1 MRPGPVRIIDLKVL
15 VAPTRR
21 PAVALVL
28 LLLSAGWAPSVSAQ
42 VWCDDPPS
50 VVALT
55 GDSVAVSGL
64 ESEGHPSGYAWF
76 VTPPGAPVPGEPNGH
91 EPTHAFVPSLPGL
104 WSVGLEVAY
113 EHQAS
118 GGGLWSSE
126 ACITVEVASV
136 VAALTLSAT
145 QVTTDEDLM
154 LSGSSSRWAAS
165 VVPDAEWQ
173 VDGIPFAPCNGSSPP
188 ASPAEL
194 ACTVPAG
201 WLAPGWHSAGL
212 LLTDPASGQSSLA
225 IGDFEVVELVPLGVD
240 FAWSP
245 VHPDP
250 GQVTH
255 FVAGVVPSIPEEDLT
270 LVVWDMGDGTV
281 TTYTSCPPYYG
292 SCLEMP
298 YTFDD
303 DGWYDVT
310 LTVETAEES
319 ATRSHEI
326 EVGDPIHPPVASFAV
341 SPPSPSLLETA
352 ALSFTGS
359 CEGSCSFA
367 WDFGD
372 GAHSSLAAPSHAWA
386 IPDTYTVTLTVT
398 NEGGSDSA
406 GLDVLVASCWSP
418 PPPAQTGTCYGGPV
432 ALTAAAGTA
441 WSWSTGAATQAIP
454 VGSAGSYW
462 VNVRSGASCWGH
474 AAATVVLASCGDPGG
489 AANLDGRVDA
499 ADPGALVVEL
509 TDGDGDAVVGAGG
522 GDLTAPGGD
531 VTGDGRLRLDDL
543 LTVLQRIYE

>member
-1 MRPGPVRIIDLKVL
+1 MIEARVL

-21 PAVALVL
+21 PAVAFVL
-28 LLLSAGWAPSVSAQ
+28 LLLAAGWAPSVSAQ

-50 VVALT
+50 LVVLT
-55 GDSVAVSGL
+55 DESVAVSGL
-64 ESEGHPSGYAWF
+64 ESEGHPSGYSWF
-76 VTPPGAPVPGEPNGH
+76 VTPPDAPVPGEPSSRQ
-91 EPTHAFVPSLPGL
+91 PTHAFTPTVPGL
-104 WSVGLEVAY
+104 WSVGLEVDYA
-113 EHQAS
+113 HQAI
-118 GGGLWSSE
+118 GGGLWSAQ
-126 ACITVEVASV
+126 ACITVEAASV
-136 VAALTLSAT
+136 VADLGLSAT
-145 QVTTDEDLM
+145 QVATDENLV

-165 VVPDAEWQ
+165 VVPDVEWQ
-173 VDGIPFAPCNGSSPP
+173 VDGIPFAPCNSPAPP

-225 IGDFEVVELVPLGVD
+225 SEDFEVIELVPLGVD

-250 GQVTH
+250 GQLTR
-255 FVAGVVPSIPEEDLT
+255 FVAGVVPNIPEEDLT
-270 LVVWDMGDGTV
+270 LVVWDMGDGSV
-281 TTYTSCPPYYG
+281 TTYSSCPPYWG

-298 YTFDD
+298 YTYAD

-319 ATRSHEI
+319 ASRGHQV
-326 EVGDPIHPPVASFAV
+326 EVGDPIHPPVASFTV
-341 SPPSPSLLETA
+341 SPSSPSLLESASLT
-352 ALSFTGS
+352 FTGS
-359 CEGSCSFA
+359 CEGACTFA

-372 GAHSSLAAPSHAWA
+372 GAHSSLAAPTHAWA
-386 IPDTYTVTLTVT
+386 VPATFTVTLTAT
-398 NEGGSDSA
+398 NDGGSDHTE
-406 GLDVLVASCWSP
+406 LDVPVSNCWTP
-418 PPPAQTGTCYGGPV
+418 PPPTQAGTCYGGPV
-432 ALTAAAGTA
+432 VLTAAAGTA
-441 WSWSTGAATQAIP
+441 WSWSTGATTQAIQ
-454 VGSAGSYW
+454 VGSAGGFW

-474 AAATVVLASCGDPGG
+474 AAATVVLANCGDPGG
-489 AANLDGRVDA
+489 DANLDGSVDA

-531 VTGDGRLRLDDL
+531 VTRDGRLRLDDL

>member
-1 MRPGPVRIIDLKVL
+1 M
-15 VAPTRR
+15 APTRR

-28 LLLSAGWAPSVSAQ
+28 LLLAAGWAPSVSAQ
-42 VWCDDPPS
+42 VWCDDPPFL
-50 VVALT
+50 VVLT
-55 GDSVAVSGL
+55 DESVAVSGL
-64 ESEGHPSGYAWF
+64 ESEGHPSGYSWF
-76 VTPPGAPVPGEPNGH
+76 VTPPGAPVPGEPSSRVPN
-91 EPTHAFVPSLPGL
+91 HAFGPSVPGL
-104 WSVGLEVAY
+104 WRVGLEVDY
-113 EHQAS
+113 DHQAT
-118 GGGLWSSE
+118 GGGLWSAQ
-126 ACITVEVASV
+126 ACITVEAASV
-136 VAALTLSAT
+136 VADLGLSAT
-145 QVTTDEDLM
+145 HVATDEDLM

-165 VVPDAEWQ
+165 VVPDVEWQ
-173 VDGIPFAPCNGSSPP
+173 VDGIPFAHCNSPSPP

-212 LLTDPASGQSSLA
+212 LLSDPASGQSSLA
-225 IGDFEVVELVPLGVD
+225 TGDFEVIELVPLGVD

-245 VHPDP
+245 AHPDP
-250 GQVTH
+250 GQLTR

-270 LVVWDMGDGTV
+270 LVVWDMGDGSV

-298 YTFDD
+298 YTYAD

-319 ATRSHEI
+319 ASRSHRL
-326 EVGDPIHPPVASFAV
+326 EVGDPIHPPVASFSV
-341 SPPSPSLLETA
+341 SPASPSLLESASLT
-352 ALSFTGS
+352 FTGS
-359 CEGSCSFA
+359 CEGGCTFA

-372 GAHSSLAAPSHAWA
+372 GTHSSLAAPTHAWA
-386 IPDTYTVTLTVT
+386 VPTSFTVTLTAT
-398 NEGGSDSA
+398 NDGGSDHTE
-406 GLDVLVASCWSP
+406 LDVPVSNCWTP
-418 PPPAQTGTCYGGPV
+418 PPPTQAGTCYGGPV
-432 ALTAAAGTA
+432 VLTAASGTA
-441 WSWSTGAATQAIP
+441 WSWSTGAATQAIQ
-454 VGSAGSYW
+454 VGSAGGFW

-474 AAATVVLASCGDPGG
+474 AAATVVLTNCGDPGG
-489 AANLDGRVDA
+489 DANLDGSVDA

-531 VTGDGRLRLDDL
+531 VTRDGRLRLDDL